1 MGMMEQWKNNLNV
14 MDVTLRD
21 GSYLIDF
28 QFTLEDT
35 AFICKA
41 LESTGVD
48 WIEVGHGVGL
58 GASQKGYGVAAATD
72 EEYMEAAA
80 NNIKNAKW
88 GKFFIPNIGSLADID
103 LAAKYKM
110 SFIRI
115 GSNIDDI
122 EQNRIYIERA
132 KEHGMIVTYNAMKS
146 YAVSPLQFAKSAKQ
160 MSDWGVDIMYLVDSA
175 GGLLPNDVEEYFKA
189 TKQETGIALGFHGHD
204 NLCLAMANTLKAI
217 ECGATIV
224 DSSLQGMGRSAG
236 NAITEV
242 LFAILKQKSL
252 FPNVN
257 LKEIM
262 DLGDRVINPLIKNKT
277 LDSMAITSGY
287 ARFHSSFTS
296 KVKKYATK
304 YNIDTRDLIVKLCQE
319 DLINAPEDLLEKFGQ
334 ELAND
339 KVIDNKR
346 IIITNQKVIED
357 KNPLEKLQII
367 LKELKVNA
375 SKFGK
380 FSTLN
385 VVLANQEK
393 EVRVSGNIHSNENYV
408 IGSISVPSID
418 FLIDLIPYIESNVH
432 IVLLDIDKQNAGY
445 ESIGKV
451 KSTFVNT
458 LLLTYNDA
466 DIWVDSI
473 KEQII
478 RVYDENIYQ
487 KNMAILGD
495 DYKARLLGDYLG
507 SLGAKVQML
516 SDEQGDYNFNG
527 TDTIVLWSKIKNLS
541 KIEINSFNKNALI
554 IDAKIGSLNEGLIS
568 ELLENNIKI
577 TRVNIWASL
586 CGVLSSLHES
596 YKMQKL
602 VFGRKSIEGVFVVSG
617 GFIGKDGDVIV
628 DNIHDI
634 SKVVGIADGNCGVRY
649 DFEDNDI
656 KNIDYVKSII
666 HSKFY
671 QTIV

>member
-1 MGMMEQWKNNLNV
+1 MESWKDKLNV

-28 QFTLEDT
+28 QFTFEDT

-41 LESTGVD
+41 LESIGVE

-58 GASQKGYGVAAATD
+58 GASNKGFGVAAASD
-72 EEYMEAAA
+72 EEYMEAAS

-88 GKFFIPNIGSLADID
+88 GKFFIPNVGSLADID
-103 LAAKYKM
+103 LAAKYNM

-122 EQNRIYIERA
+122 EQNRVYIERA
-132 KEHGMIVTYNAMKS
+132 KEKGMIVTYNAMKS
-146 YAVSPLQFAKSAKQ
+146 YAVSPTQFAKSAKQ

-175 GGLLPNDVEEYFKA
+175 GGLLPNDVEDYFKA
-189 TKQETGIALGFHGHD
+189 TQQETDIAIGFHGHD

-339 KVIDNKR
+339 KVIHNKR
-346 IIITNQKVIED
+346 IIISNPKVIED
-357 KNPLEKLQII
+357 KSSIEKLQYI
-367 LKELKVNA
+367 LKELKINA

-385 VVLANQEK
+385 IVISQK
-393 EVRVSGNIHSNENYV
+393 EDSLKVSGNIHSNETYV
-408 IGSISVPSID
+408 IGSITLPNIEYLKDVIS
-418 FLIDLIPYIESNVH
+418 FIESYVH
-432 IVLLDIDKQNAGY
+432 IVLLDIDKQNFGF
-445 ESIGKV
+445 EQISKF
-451 KSTFVNT
+451 KNFFVNT
-458 LLLTYNDA
+458 ILLTYNDA

-473 KEQII
+473 KEQIL
-478 RVYDENIYQ
+478 RTYDENIFN
-487 KNMAILGD
+487 KNIAILGD
-495 DYKARLLGDYLG
+495 DYKAILLCKHLE
-507 SLGAKVQML
+507 SIGAKVQML
-516 SDEQGDYNFNG
+516 SNESENYNFEKI
-527 TDTIVLWSKIKNLS
+527 DSLVLWSQIRSLTQS
-541 KIEINSFNKNALI
+541 EIASFKKGSLI
-554 IDAKIGSLNEGLIS
+554 IDAIIGSLSTNLIS
-568 ELLENNIKI
+568 DLLEKNIKI

-586 CGVLSSLHES
+586 CGVLSSIHES
-596 YKMQKL
+596 FKTQKL
-602 VFGRKSIEGVFVVSG
+602 IFGRKNIDGVYVVSG
-617 GFIGKDGDVIV
+617 GFIGNVGDVIV
-628 DNIHDI
+628 DNVNDI
-634 SKVVGIADGNCGVRY
+634 TKIIGIADGNGGVRY
-649 DFEDNDI
+649 NYESQDVT
-656 KNIDYVKSII
+656 NIEFVKSII
-666 HSKFY
+666 YSKFY
-671 QTIV
+671 KTIV